1 MFVFQAAEL
10 LAVTL
15 LSPGNLPENLQTSK
29 PVRKS
34 SSSLDMISFWGTLLS
49 VISQQQLKANN
60 YNLLVTPATFFS
72 LVLNGSP
79 LTLNANFTKKKIYF
93 SNFIFFLKQE
103 LCFFS
108 SLLSPN
114 FFFKKITWLTCWRKS
129 QVQAKFRR
137 VKPAQ
142 VPALQCTPLSQGPT
156 HFIPWAPG
164 GLWFAR
170 GAQHLIHMAIF

>member
-1 MFVFQAAEL
+1 MFIFQAAEL

-15 LSPGNLPENLQTSK
+15 LSPGNLPENLRTSK

-60 YNLLVTPATFFS
+60 YNLLVTPVTFFS

-93 SNFIFFLKQE
+93 SEFVFFWISCFFFLKQE
-103 LCFFS
+103 LCFFPACCLQTS
-108 SLLSPN
+108 FL
-114 FFFKKITWLTCWRKS
+114 KKEHDWHAEEE
-129 QVQAKFRR
+129 AKF
-137 VKPAQ
+137 KPSSEESRQYRSQPYSAHHF
-142 VPALQCTPLSQGPT
+142 PKAPLTLFPGLQGDLDLPMELST
-156 HFIPWAPG
+156 
-164 GLWFAR
+164 
-170 GAQHLIHMAIF
+170 

>member
-1 MFVFQAAEL
+1 MFIFQAAEL

-34 SSSLDMISFWGTLLS
+34 SSYLQDMISFWGTLLS

-60 YNLLVTPATFFS
+60 YNLLVTPVTFFS

-93 SNFIFFLKQE
+93 SEFVFFWKQE
-103 LCFFS
+103 LCFFQLVVS
-108 SLLSPN
+108 KL
-114 FFFKKITWLTCWRKS
+114 FFLKRTWLTCWRRS
-129 QVQAKFRR
+129 QAQAKCRR
-137 VKPAQ
+137 AKPVQ
-142 VPALQCTPLSQGPT
+142 VPALQCTSLSQGLT

-164 GLWFAR
+164 GLRFAH
-170 GAQHLIHMAIF
+170 GAQHLIHMAIL

>member
-1 MFVFQAAEL
+1 MFIFQAAEL

-15 LSPGNLPENLQTSK
+15 LSPGNLPENLRTSK

-60 YNLLVTPATFFS
+60 YNLLVTPVTFFS

-93 SNFIFFLKQE
+93 SEFVFFWISWFFFLNKNY
-103 LCFFS
+103 FFFQLVVS
-108 SLLSPN
+108 KLF
-114 FFFKKITWLTCWRKS
+114 FFFKKNMTDMLKKKPSSS
-129 QVQAKFRR
+129 QVQK
-137 VKPAQ
+137 
-142 VPALQCTPLSQGPT
+142 SQDSTGPSPT
-156 HFIPWAPG
+156 VHTTFPRPHSLYSLG
-164 GLWFAR
+164 SR
-170 GAQHLIHMAIF
+170 GT